1 MEETEYSAFIF
12 FAQWLQNFFG
22 VSVPVVG
29 AMLGGWV
36 GFFIGTGVSLV
47 IFLIVNTILGGT
59 YD

>member
-47 IFLIVNTILGGT
+47 IFLIVNTILGGI